1 MEEVHTKEVHRYV
14 LVCYAAHVVCLLLC
28 SKDQRISKDVS
39 STPKNEL
46 KIVHK
51 VDPEVGG
58 RSQTTLTRRGG

>member
-1 MEEVHTKEVHRYV
+1 MRWRKYILRKYV

-39 STPKNEL
+39 STPKNGL

-51 VDPEVGG
+51 VDPKVKGAFTNYVDKK
-58 RSQTTLTRRGG
+58 R